1 MSLLLLL
8 VAPAAAPTPTP
19 TPTQEAGSPWGPW
32 QPIRV
37 RPLIRG
43 SVHHTLRPLVAT
55 VTGTVLDNEDWL
67 LGIPTDT

>member
-8 VAPAAAPTPTP
+8 VAPDSSPPAPTPVVTD
-19 TPTQEAGSPWGPW
+19 AASWGPW
-32 QPIRV
+32 KPIRT
-37 RPLIRG
+37 RPLVRG
-43 SVHHTLRPLVAT
+43 GVHHHLRPLVAT